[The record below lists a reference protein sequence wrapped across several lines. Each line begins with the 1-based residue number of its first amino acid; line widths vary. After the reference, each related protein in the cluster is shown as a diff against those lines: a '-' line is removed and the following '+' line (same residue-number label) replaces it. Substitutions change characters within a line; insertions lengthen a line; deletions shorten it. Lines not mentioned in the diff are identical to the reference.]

1 MILTAKPG
9 KSTMIQT
16 VKKEY
21 VSIDEAEEDLRNNFH
36 EALNSDKRGI
46 HLIKAQTGIGKT
58 NLYLN
63 LLKQTSDSFLIA
75 VPTHRLK
82 MEIYHKACA
91 MGIDNISYTPELPEF
106 SSDLQDRIKHAYD
119 IGAGEYTITI
129 LRKAVQELKPDDP
142 DYILLRNYLDA
153 IDRLKE
159 FRGHIITTHER
170 FILMRTQ
177 NTLIEKREIIIDED
191 IMRTILSTYTVSNDD
206 IFKAIKSGLFTG
218 KAENRLKEI
227 ITSEGYQ
234 RYDFDSKP
242 KFEMT
247 NYLLHKL
254 ENTHGNIIDLVE
266 SNYVY
271 RGKTETTFLKRK
283 WLPKEKVVVLSATA
297 NEEVYRMLTQYNIHY
312 YSCKK
317 VEYMGK
323 LKLYSKY
330 SFSRYALNHQ
340 EGIIEYIKDRID
352 NDIVITFKQFEKL
365 FHTKYHYGAIEGL
378 NCLAG
383 KNISIVGLP
392 NINDFVYKLYGM
404 AAGLNVDN
412 SIMRSMRIEY
422 NGYSF
427 EINTFESS
435 KLRTIQLWMLESFI
449 EQAVG
454 RARLLRNHCT
464 VKVFARFP
472 VEQAI
477 VE

>member
-1 MILTAKPG
+1 
-9 KSTMIQT
+9 
-16 VKKEY
+16 
-21 VSIDEAEEDLRNNFH
+21 
-36 EALNSDKRGI
+36 
-46 HLIKAQTGIGKT
+46 
-58 NLYLN
+58 
-63 LLKQTSDSFLIA
+63 
-75 VPTHRLK
+75 
-82 MEIYHKACA
+82 
-91 MGIDNISYTPELPEF
+91 
-106 SSDLQDRIKHAYD
+106 
-119 IGAGEYTITI
+119 
-129 LRKAVQELKPDDP
+129 
-142 DYILLRNYLDA
+142 
-153 IDRLKE
+153 
-159 FRGHIITTHER
+159 
-170 FILMRTQ
+170 MRTQ

-227 ITSEGYQ
+227 IASEGYQ

-247 NYLLHKL
+247 NDLLHKL

-312 YSCKK
+312 YSCKNA
-317 VEYMGK
+317 EYTGK
-323 LKLYSKY
+323 LKVYSKY

>member
-1 MILTAKPG
+1 MNGKFIYDGDSSSVKERRCNDSTEKSRREVTRNFDWSVLYNKCRLYRDFVDGLEYYYYPQLFHIATNLVNVEKGKNEFLRILKSNRNVDYEAYYRRNWKVVLNVIIAMNYQPQGCCDCPYTNKCFHAKNMILTAKPG

-21 VSIDEAEEDLRNNFH
+21 VSIGEAENDLRNNFH

-63 LLKQTSDSFLIA
+63 LLKQTSDLFLIA

-82 MEIYHKACA
+82 MEIYHKACD

-142 DYILLRNYLDA
+142 DYTLLRNYLDA

-227 ITSEGYQ
+227 IASEGYQ
-234 RYDFDSKP
+234 RYD
-242 KFEMT
+242 
-247 NYLLHKL
+247 
-254 ENTHGNIIDLVE
+254 
-266 SNYVY
+266 
-271 RGKTETTFLKRK
+271 
-283 WLPKEKVVVLSATA
+283 VL
-297 NEEVYRMLTQYNIHY
+297 
-312 YSCKK
+312 
-317 VEYMGK
+317 
-323 LKLYSKY
+323 
-330 SFSRYALNHQ
+330 
-340 EGIIEYIKDRID
+340 
-352 NDIVITFKQFEKL
+352 
-365 FHTKYHYGAIEGL
+365 
-378 NCLAG
+378 
-383 KNISIVGLP
+383 
-392 NINDFVYKLYGM
+392 
-404 AAGLNVDN
+404 
-412 SIMRSMRIEY
+412 
-422 NGYSF
+422 
-427 EINTFESS
+427 
-435 KLRTIQLWMLESFI
+435 
-449 EQAVG
+449 
-454 RARLLRNHCT
+454 
-464 VKVFARFP
+464 
-472 VEQAI
+472 
-477 VE
+477 